1 VLNERWMRKRRKR
14 EEEEGGRG
22 TGKMVSGGGTLVVR
36 DGGWRSALH
45 VCVCVCVCVY
55 VCVCAR
61 LRVYTM
67 RVYISG
73 VETIVQTVARTM

>member
-1 VLNERWMRKRRKR
+1 MDEEK
-14 EEEEGGRG
+14 EEEGG
-22 TGKMVSGGGTLVVR
+22 GGGGKR
-36 DGGWRSALH
+36 DRQDGEWRRHVGGAGWGLEERFAR